1 MQTDIIIAGFGGQG
15 VLFAG
20 QLLAYAA
27 MDEGR
32 EVTWIP
38 SYGPEM
44 RGGTANCTV
53 VIADEEIGSPL
64 VRNPQAV
71 IAMNL
76 PSLDKYEPAVRADG
90 VMIINSSIINR
101 GVTRTDIRALGGMG
115 DNRRIDHQHPT
126 RLDGRLVL
134 IQRRQVHGNHRLR
147 VAHQWRTNLF
157 VGDHHRAIGRPTA
170 HLGAVG
176 GDPGHFA
183 ALIHGGVG
191 QQLPSEQDA
200 LPAKTGNDNIRL
212 HVSSALDL
220 DLSDRRRDL
229 VIAQRVE

>member
-76 PSLDKYEPAVRADG
+76 PSLDKYEPSVRAGG
-90 VMIINSSIINR
+90 VMIVNSSIINR
-101 GVTRTDIRALGGMG
+101 DATRSDIRAVMIPGNEIAESLGDRRMTNMVLLGGLLA
-115 DNRRIDHQHPT
+115 NLP
-126 RLDGRLVL
+126 VL
-134 IQRRQVHGNHRLR
+134 PLEAIE
-147 VAHQWRTNLF
+147 
-157 VGDHHRAIGRPTA
+157 RALQA
-170 HLGAVG
+170 HLPVRHQRLLPLNLQALHRGAEYIVK
-176 GDPGHFA
+176 
-183 ALIHGGVG
+183 V
-191 QQLPSEQDA
+191 
-200 LPAKTGNDNIRL
+200 
-212 HVSSALDL
+212 
-220 DLSDRRRDL
+220 
-229 VIAQRVE
+229 

>member
-1 MQTDIIIAGFGGQG
+1 MQTDIMIAGFGGQG

-76 PSLDKYEPAVRADG
+76 PSLDKYEAAVRPGG
-90 VMIINSSIINR
+90 VMVVNASMVNR
-101 GVTRTDIRALGGMG
+101 EIQRTDIRAVVIPGNEIAEELGDRRMTNMVLLGGLLA
-115 DNRRIDHQHPT
+115 NLP
-126 RLDGRLVL
+126 VL
-134 IQRRQVHGNHRLR
+134 PLAVIERALEAHLPVRHHRLLPLNMQ
-147 VAHQWRTNLF
+147 AL
-157 VGDHHRAIGRPTA
+157 HR
-170 HLGAVG
+170 GAE
-176 GDPGHFA
+176 FIA
-183 ALIHGGVG
+183 
-191 QQLPSEQDA
+191 Q
-200 LPAKTGNDNIRL
+200 PAK
-212 HVSSALDL
+212 VS
-220 DLSDRRRDL
+220 
-229 VIAQRVE
+229 